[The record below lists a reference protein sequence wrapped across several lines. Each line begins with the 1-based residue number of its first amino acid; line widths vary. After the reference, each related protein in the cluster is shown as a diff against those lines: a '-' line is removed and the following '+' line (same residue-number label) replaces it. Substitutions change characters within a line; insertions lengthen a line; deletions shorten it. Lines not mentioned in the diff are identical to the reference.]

1 MKYITSI
8 LLFGALLVSSSALA
22 ECRNTDN
29 FSQWLNTFK
38 QQAVRSGIPANL
50 VNNALHNVQF
60 DPGIVQLDRS
70 QETFAQN
77 FLQYSAK
84 KANAYRLATGQRKM
98 QENRALFQR
107 IERQFG
113 VPAPVLTA
121 YWALETDFGAV
132 TGNVPTLHA
141 LATLAYDCRRSS
153 LFRNE
158 LVHALR
164 IIQKGDMAAVQMQ
177 GAWAGELGQL
187 QFLPSSYDKHA
198 VDYDGNGR
206 RDLIH
211 SKADALA
218 SAANFLKKS
227 GWRARQPWLVEVRV
241 PQQMNWSLAR
251 LGKKLPLAQWA
262 KQGVTEVS
270 GRPLK
275 PSGNAALLLP
285 MGRNG
290 PAFLA
295 FPNFDVMLR
304 WNEST
309 VYSTTAAYLATR
321 FAGAGQVRYG
331 NAPVQSLSI
340 WQVKQLQ
347 SKLKARGL
355 RVTKIDG
362 IIGEET
368 RAAVRQVQQQLRL
381 PADGY
386 PDLTLLQKL

>member
-1 MKYITSI
+1 MRHIKPI
-8 LLFGALLVSSSALA
+8 LFFSALLLSSSALA
-22 ECRNTDN
+22 ECQNTGN
-29 FSQWLNTFK
+29 FSQWLNGFK
-38 QQAVRSGIPANL
+38 QQATASGIPTNV
-50 VNNALHNVQF
+50 VNIALNNVRF
-60 DPGIVQLDRS
+60 DPGVVKLDRA
-70 QETFAQN
+70 QVTFTKN
-77 FLQYSAK
+77 FLEHSAIK
-84 KANAYRLATGQRKM
+84 VNAYRLANGQKKM

-121 YWALETDFGAV
+121 FWALETDFGAV
-132 TGNVPTLHA
+132 TGKVSTLRA

-153 LFRNE
+153 FFRNE
-158 LVHALR
+158 LMHALR
-164 IIQKGDMAAVQMQ
+164 IIQKGDMPAAQMK

-187 QFLPSSYDKHA
+187 QFLPSSYYKHA
-198 VDYDGNGR
+198 VDYDGDGR
-206 RDLIH
+206 RNLIR

-218 SAANFLKKS
+218 SAASLLRQY
-227 GWRARQPWLVEVRV
+227 GWQARQPWLIEVKV
-241 PQQMNWSLAR
+241 PRQMNWSLAQ
-251 LGKKLPLAQWA
+251 LGKKLPLVQWTN
-262 KQGVTEVS
+262 QGVTYTNGQALS
-270 GRPLK
+270 

-295 FPNFDVMLR
+295 FPNFDVMMR

-309 VYSTTAAYLATR
+309 VYSTTAAYLASR

-331 NAPVQSLSI
+331 NAPVQGLSVL
-340 WQVKQLQ
+340 QVKQLQ
-347 SKLKARGL
+347 TKLRARGL

-368 RAAVRQVQQQLRL
+368 RGAVRMVQQLFRL

-386 PDLTLLQKL
+386 PDLALLQNL